1 METMARFF
9 DWINRLFGVE
19 SGGELLFHPVFIGF
33 FIVAF
38 VYCLIKGWKY
48 SALTVFSFMG
58 GALIFSY
65 LYPEDS
71 SNLGDLL
78 FFLGAMGA
86 LALFVVYLGFIR
98 E

>member
-1 METMARFF
+1 
-9 DWINRLFGVE
+9 
-19 SGGELLFHPVFIGF
+19 
-33 FIVAF
+33 
-38 VYCLIKGWKY
+38 
-48 SALTVFSFMG
+48 MG

-78 FFLGAMGA
+78 LFLGAMGA